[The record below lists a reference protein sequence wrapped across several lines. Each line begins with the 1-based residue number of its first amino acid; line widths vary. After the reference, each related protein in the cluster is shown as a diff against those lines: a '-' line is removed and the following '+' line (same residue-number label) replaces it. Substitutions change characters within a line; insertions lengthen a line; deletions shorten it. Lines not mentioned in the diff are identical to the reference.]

1 MDNFVQIILAIIS
14 SSAVTSFF
22 TLRSRRRT
30 GDTQSYQ
37 LLLDDLNK
45 RMSAALD
52 RMRKLEQELVR
63 INDENKSLVKE
74 NEMLKDE
81 IATLRN
87 QLKQ

>member
-1 MDNFVQIILAIIS
+1 MQIILAIIS
-14 SSAVTSFF
+14 SSAVTSLF

-37 LLLDDLNK
+37 LLLDDLHK

>member
-14 SSAVTSFF
+14 SSAVTSLF